1 MNKKPEYKKIFPLFG
16 LRRIL
21 ENPCGEIS
29 SDGTPLPKFPEGGL
43 YCLERKPQKRKAR
56 EILQDMRRG
65 NVFSH

>member
-1 MNKKPEYKKIFPLFG
+1 
-16 LRRIL
+16 
-21 ENPCGEIS
+21 
-29 SDGTPLPKFPEGGL
+29 L